1 MCGIF
6 GILYRESS
14 AVPPEEKLV
23 ASRRSL
29 QHRGP
34 DGHGIHAAAGVGFA
48 HTRLSFL
55 DVDSRSDQPF
65 WDETGRYCL
74 VFNGEIYNFREL
86 REALEAQGVAFHT
99 TSDTEVLLNALINGD
114 PEAVLRD
121 LEGMFGFALYDRI
134 DRTLLLARDRFGMK
148 PLYVYQDDDVF
159 LFSSEI
165 KALRPW
171 ISLDLDHFSISSYL
185 LKFGGPTQGFSFY
198 RGVKSIPPGGVV
210 RYDGSGPASHGHYTR
225 LPDFWDRDTQES
237 LESMRPAAMV
247 DRMDALLSASVDK
260 HMFADVPVGAFCS
273 GGVDS
278 SLLMAMAARQYN
290 NLAIFHANVKGQWS
304 EHRAAAALSKH
315 LRLDLQSVDVTEQ
328 DFVDMLPK
336 VMTHYEHPFT
346 YHPNCAPLMMVAQ
359 LARDNGVKG
368 LLSGEGSDECFLG
381 YPWLGRQR
389 IMNAYHGAGRRVRS
403 LVRAI
408 PGVGPLI
415 WPDPG
420 TTHDVVR
427 ALLNR
432 CEILDDEQRTRD
444 RAAELGVAGQSP
456 HTVWTLDYLH
466 YHLRT
471 LLHRNDSMGM
481 AASIEARFP
490 FLDHQVVEMAVNLPA
505 RYKLRISPFVFE
517 KAHPGIRDKWIV
529 RKVADRYVP
538 KGLSQRIKIGFWTTV
553 FQRMEVA
560 PVYFDDGFVPNLF
573 GLSQPQMRALLD
585 RADQDLTM
593 RLLHLDVWGRVCAE
607 RQPVDASVARLR
619 DHVTIKPE

>member
-1 MCGIF
+1 VCGIF
-6 GILYRESS
+6 GIVYRRSS

-23 ASRRSL
+23 ASRTSL
-29 QHRGP
+29 HHRGP
-34 DGHGIHAAAGVGFA
+34 DGHGIYAAEGIGFA

-55 DVDSRSDQPF
+55 DVDSRSNQPF
-65 WDETGRYCL
+65 WDATGRYCL
-74 VFNGEIYNFREL
+74 LFNGEIYNFREL
-86 REALEAQGVAFHT
+86 RHGLEARGVQFRT
-99 TSDTEVLLNALINGD
+99 TSDTEVLLQALINGE

-121 LEGMFGFALYDRI
+121 LKGMFGFALYDRL

-148 PLYVYQDDDVF
+148 PLYVYEDGDVF
-159 LFSSEI
+159 MFTSEI

-171 ISLDLDHFSISSYL
+171 VSLALDQFSISSYL
-185 LKFGGPTQGFSFY
+185 LKFGGPTQGFTFY
-198 RGVKSIPPGGVV
+198 QGLKSVPPGGVV
-210 RYDGSGPASHGHYTR
+210 RYSGSGPSTQGRYTR
-225 LPDFWDRDTQES
+225 LPDFWNRES
-237 LESMRPAAMV
+237 QQSLAAMSTGAVV
-247 DRMDALLSASVDK
+247 DQMDALLSESVNK

-278 SLLMAMAARQYN
+278 SLLMAMAAKQYN

-304 EHRAAAALSKH
+304 EHHAAAALSKH
-315 LRLDLQSVDVTEQ
+315 LRLDLQSVDVVEQ

-389 IMNAYHGAGRRVRS
+389 IMNAYYGAGRRVRS
-403 LVRAI
+403 MVRSI
-408 PGVGPLI
+408 PGVGQLL
-415 WPDPG
+415 WPDSG
-420 TTHDVVR
+420 TTSDVVR
-427 ALLNR
+427 TLLNR
-432 CEILDDEQRTRD
+432 GEIFDDEQYTRN
-444 RAAELGVAGQSP
+444 RAAELGDAGRSP
-456 HTVWTLDYLH
+456 HAVWTLDYLH

-490 FLDHQVVEMAVNLPA
+490 FLDHAVVEMAVNLPA
-505 RYKLRISPFVFE
+505 RYKLRVSPLVFE
-517 KAHPGIRDKWIV
+517 KAHPWIRDKWIV
-529 RKVADRYVP
+529 RKVADRYIP

-553 FQRMEVA
+553 FQRMQVA
-560 PVYFDDGFVPNLF
+560 PAYFDGGFVPALF
-573 GLSQPQMRALLD
+573 GLSQPQMRALVE
-585 RADQDLTM
+585 RADQDLIM
-593 RLLHLDVWGRVCAE
+593 RLLHLEVWGRVCAE

-619 DHVTIKPE
+619 DHVTIRPE